1 MSIIRPLKA
10 RSTPSVKWI
19 LYTINIES
27 HDNDDA
33 WTGEVISRGLRK
45 KIKMS
50 SVSIVANKVTLKG
63 TVNRVFL
70 ETMFFLSIIQ
80 TEHPSLLDYAESV
93 TMVDIGKINV
103 DQQGTFK
110 VILCRWESP

>member
-1 MSIIRPLKA
+1 MTPNLEAKQIIIESLAFENVNYQCKRIIRPLKT
-10 RSTPSVKWI
+10 RSAPLEEWI
-19 LYTINIES
+19 QDTINIES

-50 SVSIVANKVTLKG
+50 SVSIVANKVTLKE

-70 ETMFFLSIIQ
+70 ETMFSLSIIQ
-80 TEHPSLLDYAESV
+80 TEHPSVLYMQRV
-93 TMVDIGKINV
+93 
-103 DQQGTFK
+103 
-110 VILCRWESP
+110 